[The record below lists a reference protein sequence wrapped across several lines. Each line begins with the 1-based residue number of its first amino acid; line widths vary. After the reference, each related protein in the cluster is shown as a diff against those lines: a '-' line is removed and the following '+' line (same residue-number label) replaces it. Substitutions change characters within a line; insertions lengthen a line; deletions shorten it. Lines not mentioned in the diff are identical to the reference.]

1 MTTLTAEREKL
12 SKIITNLPD
21 AHVPVV
27 LDMLE
32 NWNEEEDLT
41 PDEEEALLAYQA
53 SKQDGSLETIS
64 LEDVREKFSI
74 HVPTS

>member
-1 MTTLTAEREKL
+1 MTTLSVAREKL

-21 AHVPVV
+21 EHVSIV

-32 NWNEEEDLT
+32 DWSAEEDLT

-53 SKQDGSLETIS
+53 ANQCGSLETVS
-64 LEDVREKFSI
+64 LEDVRRNLI
-74 HVPTS
+74 DN